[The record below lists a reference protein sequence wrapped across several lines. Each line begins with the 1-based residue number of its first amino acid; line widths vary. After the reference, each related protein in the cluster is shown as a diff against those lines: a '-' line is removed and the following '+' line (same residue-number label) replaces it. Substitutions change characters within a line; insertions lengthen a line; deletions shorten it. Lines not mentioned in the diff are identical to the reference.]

1 MVQTT
6 ISVNVKTN
14 IGRIF
19 LRLID
24 KHFLRHHKYRELFNR
39 NNIKISYSCMPN
51 MVSFIRN
58 HDSSLLKDLTRND
71 IKKCSCHRKPDCPL
85 DKSCLSRY
93 LVYNAS
99 VIRLDTNETKHY
111 YETCEKNFKKR

>member
-1 MVQTT
+1 MFQTT

-14 IGRIF
+14 IGRTF

-24 KHFLRHHKYRELFNR
+24 KHFLRHHKSRKLFNR

-51 MVSFIRN
+51 MISFIRN
-58 HDSSLLKDLTRND
+58 HNSSLLKDPTRTD
-71 IKKCSCHRKPDCPL
+71 IKKWSCHRKPDCPL
-85 DKSCLSRY
+85 DKRCLSRY

-99 VIRLDTNETKHY
+99 VNRLDTNETKHY
-111 YETCEKNFKKR
+111 YETWEKNFKKR